1 MCELYDQ
8 KYFEHY
14 NFNSNVVNYITS
26 NEIQEYFNKLAKKIV
41 DEFNPKTVL
50 DCGCATGH
58 LVLALRRLGVEAFG
72 LDISEYVL
80 SNVQSEVTAFCFNGS
95 ITDQLSKELPDR
107 FDLVVCHQ
115 VLECMSY
122 EDVASALKNIS
133 QISDNILVGDSK
145 TFYEGNMESYIKFRE
160 CLIGLLA
167 KNGMYRRANN
177 SLIYD
182 DCYLTL
188 YHKSEN
194 MIEIIKGYEKDI
206 TLIKSKNEKLIRE
219 NIDLEDK
226 LVNYSEE
233 CVFLTGLVE
242 EFDDLKTENESL
254 KGQLIY
260 YNDIA
265 NSSLW
270 KCVSYLRN
278 CGEKI
283 KRKLKFVDKGIKS
296 ILKVGF
302 KATWNKFRRRMSN
315 FKEYSLYMTNNKPS
329 DEELNFQRKYS
340 FSKKIVFSIIV
351 PLYNTDI
358 GFLKEM
364 IESVM
369 NQTYSGWE
377 LCLAD
382 GSDSEH
388 GYVEKCCREYVA
400 KDSRIVYKKLENNM
414 GISGNTNAA
423 MRLAQGD
430 YIALLDHDD
439 LLHPSALYE
448 CMKILEEQSADVI
461 YTDEMIFEG
470 SLDNITCIHF
480 KPDFS
485 PDTLL
490 GHNYICHFLVYS
502 REIQN
507 KVGDFSDECGGSQD
521 YDMVL
526 RLSEHAKNI
535 VHIPKVL
542 YFWRSHDLSVASDVS
557 VKPYCMES
565 AKKAIS
571 NHLKRIGRE
580 ATVVDSNVLSTYK
593 INYKIVGNPKVS
605 ILIPNKDNILYL
617 DRCIKSILEKA
628 TYSNFE
634 IIVIENNSVE
644 SKTEDYYKA
653 LAKKDS
659 RIQVVR
665 YDGDFNYSKI
675 NNFGATF
682 ATGEYLL
689 LLNNDVEIIS
699 DNWIEEMLMFAQ
711 RDDVGAVGAKL
722 YYKNDTIQHAGIV
735 LGIGGIA
742 GHVHKH
748 FHRGTDGYVH
758 REEIAQNLSAVTAA
772 CLMTRRDIWEKM
784 HGLDETFKIAFN
796 DIDFCLR
803 VRQAG
808 YLVIFTPYA
817 ELYHYESKSR
827 GYDDTPEKAFR
838 LSNEAKAMK
847 EKWHDV
853 IEKGD
858 PYYNPNFS
866 LDSESFKIK
875 TEKIN

>member
-1 MCELYDQ
+1 MHELYDQ
-8 KYFEHY
+8 KYFENY
-14 NFNSNVVNYITS
+14 KFSSNIVNYINS
-26 NEIQEYFNKLAKKIV
+26 DEIQEYFNKLAKKIV

-50 DCGCATGH
+50 DCGCATGY

-72 LDISEYVL
+72 LDISEYVI
-80 SNVQSEVTAFCFNGS
+80 SNVQPEVKTFCFNGS
-95 ITDQLSKELPDR
+95 ITDQLPREIPNKV
-107 FDLVVCHQ
+107 DLVVCNQ

-133 QISDNILVGDSK
+133 QISDNILIADFEP
-145 TFYEGNMESYIKFRE
+145 FYEGDIESCIKFRE
-160 CLIGLLA
+160 YLIGLLV
-167 KNGMYRRANN
+167 KNGMYRNANN
-177 SLIYD
+177 NLIFD
-182 DCYLTL
+182 DSYLTL
-188 YHKSEN
+188 YCKSEN
-194 MIEIIKGYEKDI
+194 LVEIIKGYEKDI
-206 TLIKSKNEKLIRE
+206 TLIKSKNEKLRRE

-242 EFDDLKTENESL
+242 EFDDLKKENDSL

-260 YNDIA
+260 YNDIV

-270 KCVSYLRN
+270 KCVNPLRN
-278 CGEKI
+278 FGGKI
-283 KRKLKFVDKGIKS
+283 KRKLKFVNKGIKS
-296 ILKVGF
+296 VFKVGF
-302 KATWNKFRRRMSN
+302 KATWNKFRRRMFN

-329 DEELNFQRKYS
+329 DEELSFQKKYS

-351 PLYNTDI
+351 PLYNTNID
-358 GFLKEM
+358 FLKEM

-388 GYVEKCCREYVA
+388 GDVEKCCREYVA

-448 CMKILEEQSADVI
+448 CMKILEEQTADVI

-470 SLDNITCIHF
+470 NLDNVTCIHF

-502 REIQN
+502 RDIQN

-542 YFWRSHDLSVASDVS
+542 YFWRSHALSVASDVS

-580 ATVVDSNVLSTYK
+580 ATVTDSSVLSTYK

-617 DRCIKSILEKA
+617 DRCIKSILEKS

-644 SKTEDYYKA
+644 GKTEDYYKA
-653 LAKKDS
+653 LEKKDS

-682 ATGEYLL
+682 ATGEYFL

-699 DNWIEEMLMFAQ
+699 DSWIEEMLMFAQ

-758 REEIAQNLSAVTAA
+758 REGIAQNLSAVTAA
-772 CLMTRRDIWEKM
+772 CLMTRRDVWEKM
-784 HGLDETFKIAFN
+784 HGLDETFKVAFN

-803 VRQAG
+803 VRKAG
-808 YLVIFTPYA
+808 YLIVFTPYA